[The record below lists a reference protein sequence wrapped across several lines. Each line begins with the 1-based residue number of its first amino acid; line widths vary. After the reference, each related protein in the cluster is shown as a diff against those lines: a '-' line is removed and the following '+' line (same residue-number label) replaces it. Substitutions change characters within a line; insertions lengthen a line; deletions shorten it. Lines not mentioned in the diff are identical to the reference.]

1 MEAQRFINRY
11 QPQLLVTAT
20 MLAYIQAVFDLL
32 TGLQEGFLLLVVV
45 AVGKG
50 LGAFGIAN
58 SKRVGYYVCIAAT
71 VVGIIMLFVLNYSLF
86 GRLLNL
92 VFEGALLGA
101 LLHPQSRDYT
111 KIWFE

>member
-32 TGLQEGFLLLVVV
+32 TGLEQGVLLLVVA
-45 AVGKG
+45 AVGKAI
-50 LGAFGIAN
+50 GAFGIAN
-58 SKRVGYYVCIAAT
+58 SKRAGYYGCIAAT
-71 VVGIIMLFVLNYSLF
+71 GLAILLVFWLDYTLF
-86 GRLLNL
+86 GRLITL

-101 LLHPQSRDYT
+101 LLHPQSREYT
-111 KIWFE
+111 RIWFE

>member
-32 TGLQEGFLLLVVV
+32 TGLQYGYLLMVVA

-58 SKRVGYYVCIAAT
+58 SKRIGYYVCIGAT
-71 VVGIIMLFVLNYSLF
+71 VIGILLIFVLDYSLF
-86 GRLLNL
+86 GRLLSL

-101 LLHPQSRDYT
+101 LLHPQSREYT

>member
-20 MLAYIQAVFDLL
+20 MLAYIQAAFDLL
-32 TGLQEGFLLLVVV
+32 NGLQYTSVPLVVV

-58 SKRVGYYVCIAAT
+58 SKRAGYYLCVAAT
-71 VVGIIMLFVLNYSLF
+71 VVGIGLIFYINYSLLS
-86 GRLLNL
+86 RLLSL

-101 LLHPQSRDYT
+101 LLHPISRNYT
-111 KIWFE
+111 KVWFE

>member
-20 MLAYIQAVFDLL
+20 MLAYIQAAFDLL
-32 TGLQEGFLLLVVV
+32 NGLQLGSLLLVVV

-58 SKRVGYYVCIAAT
+58 SKKVGYYACIAAT
-71 VVGIIMLFVLNYSLF
+71 AVGIGLIFLIDYSLF
-86 GRLLNL
+86 GRLLSL

-101 LLHPQSRDYT
+101 LLHPSSRDYT
-111 KIWFE
+111 RVWFE

>member
-32 TGLQEGFLLLVVV
+32 NGLQIGSLLLVVV

-58 SKRVGYYVCIAAT
+58 SKRMGYYLCVAAT
-71 VVGIIMLFVLNYSLF
+71 VIGIALIFLINYSLLS
-86 GRLLNL
+86 RLLSL

-101 LLHPQSRDYT
+101 LLHPTSRNYT
-111 KIWFE
+111 KVWFE